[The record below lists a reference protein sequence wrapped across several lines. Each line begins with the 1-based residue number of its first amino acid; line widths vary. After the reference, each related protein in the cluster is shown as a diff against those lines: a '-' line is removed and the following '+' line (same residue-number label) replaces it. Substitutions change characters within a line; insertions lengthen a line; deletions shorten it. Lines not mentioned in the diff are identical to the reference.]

1 LYFEAKPRITLGKD
15 WIWLQNRL
23 KSITNI
29 GELFNHFNMLKTV
42 QNIDVTIS
50 GLKLLSKIGEGG
62 MSVVYLAEQVSL
74 KRKVAVKVMR
84 LDVANNELDVQ
95 RFKHEA
101 KTIARLDHP
110 NIINIYNIGLTA
122 NGEIFYTMP
131 FLNHGDFSSYIIE
144 DEQEFIL
151 LLQSICDGLAF
162 AHDRGVIHRD
172 IKPENLLFDKF
183 GNVRIADFGI
193 AISQESSRVTK
204 EHQIVGSAQYMS
216 PEQAR
221 SLTVDVHSD
230 IYSLGIVIY
239 ERLTGRVPFDSE
251 ESISVLV
258 NHVSMQPD
266 KLPPKMRHWQKLI
279 DKCLAKSPDDRYQSM
294 VELKIA
300 LSKIPTSS
308 LQRTNSS
315 IQNILS
321 DEQGKHLKWFL
332 PSLIILLV
340 IALIGLNSSKNDVVD
355 SVATVSSE
363 KLIIPVIEN
372 KNVENP
378 ALKNEV
384 IVKDENI
391 FSSEKE
397 DIFEEQQSVLI
408 DDESTQQSN
417 DEITGIDNPDFN
429 DENVLTEEQEI
440 DNLMVLAQQN
450 IEDYQLSKPRNNNAT
465 DQLLKVLSMSPDNP
479 EAIKGMESI
488 GQKYFLLVEKALNS
502 YEFNS
507 ALKHSLSINRFNIK
521 TNFINENF
529 DRQKKALLQTID
541 ELDLFKVSMSSDQTM
556 TLVRIIK
563 VFSPEDVLL
572 EKLAYE
578 ASLRAGP
585 QIGDKLMD
593 ELGVESILLSNQLA
607 VTLTEITVDDYSQF
621 SDATNRVAS
630 KCKHEGGGLSNLFAS
645 KNWSKPF
652 FPQNEDHPVVCV
664 SHADAVAYSQWLSQQ
679 TNNKYRLPT
688 RSEWLLLASEN
699 NNIFKPC
706 KTANV
711 SGQEAKKIRNKED
724 KYICTDSYIFTA
736 PVATFAVNK
745 IGVFDVQGNVSEWIA
760 CNTQPCLSPIA
771 MGSSWFNGKQSN
783 KLLASEKL
791 LPDLGRSYVG
801 FRLVRDL

>member
-1 LYFEAKPRITLGKD
+1 
-15 WIWLQNRL
+15 
-23 KSITNI
+23 
-29 GELFNHFNMLKTV
+29 MLKTV
-42 QNIDVTIS
+42 KNIDVEIT

-84 LDVANNELDVQ
+84 LDVSTNDLDVQ

-110 NIINIYNIGLTA
+110 NIINIYSIGLTA
-122 NGEIFYTMP
+122 SGDIFYTMP
-131 FLNHGDFSSYIIE
+131 YLNHGDFSNYIIE

-151 LLQSICDGLAF
+151 LVQSICDGLAF

-193 AISQESSRVTK
+193 AISQESSRVTQ
-204 EHQIVGSAQYMS
+204 EHQVVGSAQYMS

-239 ERLTGRVPFDSE
+239 ERLTGRVPFDSD
-251 ESISVLV
+251 ESISILV

-266 KLPPKMRHWQKLI
+266 KLQPKMRHWQNLI

-308 LQRTNSS
+308 LQRTNNS

-332 PSLIILLV
+332 PSLIILLLIAIIGV
-340 IALIGLNSSKNDVVD
+340 NKNKISSIDPQVEVGKEQLIVNSENIDPNDGKALI
-355 SVATVSSE
+355 
-363 KLIIPVIEN
+363 I
-372 KNVENP
+372 
-378 ALKNEV
+378 NEV
-384 IVKDENI
+384 AIQEQAKEDENSNSLI
-391 FSSEKE
+391 LENLEKSVDE
-397 DIFEEQQSVLI
+397 NADENNDTSFIEEVTKESDNSLPFDIE
-408 DDESTQQSN
+408 QSN
-417 DEITGIDNPDFN
+417 SVNNVSNQQKEI
-429 DENVLTEEQEI
+429 EE
-440 DNLMVLAQQN
+440 LMAQALQN
-450 IEDYQLSKPRNNNAT
+450 IENYQLSKPKNNNAT
-465 DQLLKVLSMSPDNP
+465 DQLLKVLSISPDNP
-479 EAIKGMESI
+479 EAVKGIESI
-488 GQKYFLLVEKALNS
+488 GQRYFLLIEKALKS
-502 YEFNS
+502 DEFNS
-507 ALKHSLSINRFNIK
+507 ALKHSLSLKRFNIK
-521 TNFINENF
+521 TNFLNDNF
-529 DRQKKALLQTID
+529 DRQKTAILQIIN
-541 ELDLFKVSMSSDQTM
+541 ELDLSKISMSSDQTM
-556 TLVRIIK
+556 TLARVIK

-593 ELGVESILLSNQLA
+593 DLGIESILLSNQLA
-607 VTLTEITVDDYSQF
+607 VTITEITVDDYSQF
-621 SDATNRVAS
+621 SDATNREAS
-630 KCKHEGGGLSNLFAS
+630 KCKHVGGGLVNIFGS

-679 TNNKYRLPT
+679 TDNKYRLPT
-688 RSEWLLLASEN
+688 RPEWLLLASEN
-699 NNIFKPC
+699 NNNFKPC

-711 SGQEAKKIRNKED
+711 SGQEAKKIRDKGE
-724 KYICTDSYIFTA
+724 KYICTDNYIFTA
-736 PVATFAVNK
+736 PVAIFSKNAL
-745 IGVFDVQGNVSEWIA
+745 GLYDVQGNVSEWIA
-760 CNTQPCLSPIA
+760 CDTEPCSSPAAI
-771 MGSSWFNGKQSN
+771 GSSWFDGKQSN
-783 KLLASEKL
+783 KLAESEKL
-791 LPDLGRSYVG
+791 SADIGHSYVG

>member
-1 LYFEAKPRITLGKD
+1 
-15 WIWLQNRL
+15 
-23 KSITNI
+23 
-29 GELFNHFNMLKTV
+29 MLKTV
-42 QNIDVTIS
+42 KNIDVEIT

-84 LDVANNELDVQ
+84 LDVATNDLDVQ

-110 NIINIYNIGLTA
+110 NIINIYSIGLTA
-122 NGEIFYTMP
+122 SGDIFYTMP
-131 FLNHGDFSSYIIE
+131 YLNHGDFSNYIIE

-151 LLQSICDGLAF
+151 LVQSICDGLAF

-193 AISQESSRVTK
+193 AISQESSRVTQ

-239 ERLTGRVPFDSE
+239 ERLTGRVPFDSD
-251 ESISVLV
+251 ESISILV

-266 KLPPKMRHWQKLI
+266 KLQPKMRHWQNLI

-308 LQRTNSS
+308 LQRTNNS

-332 PSLIILLV
+332 PSLIILFLIAIIGFNTNKVSSIDPNVEVNKEQLTVDSEIINSNDKQASV
-340 IALIGLNSSKNDVVD
+340 INEAAIDELTTVEVGDNSSILENTDENNDASFIEEITQEPD
-355 SVATVSSE
+355 NSLAPGDEQNNSENSVANQQKE
-363 KLIIPVIEN
+363 IEELMN
-372 KNVENP
+372 Q
-378 ALKNEV
+378 AL
-384 IVKDENI
+384 
-391 FSSEKE
+391 
-397 DIFEEQQSVLI
+397 
-408 DDESTQQSN
+408 
-417 DEITGIDNPDFN
+417 
-429 DENVLTEEQEI
+429 
-440 DNLMVLAQQN
+440 QN
-450 IEDYQLSKPRNNNAT
+450 IENYQLSKPKNNNAT
-465 DQLLKVLSMSPDNP
+465 DQLLQVLSISPDNP
-479 EAIKGMESI
+479 EAVKGIESI
-488 GQKYFLLVEKALNS
+488 GQRYFLLIEKALKS
-502 YEFNS
+502 DEFNS
-507 ALKHSLSINRFNIK
+507 ALKHSLSLNRFNIK
-521 TNFINENF
+521 TNFLNDNF
-529 DRQKKALLQTID
+529 DRQKKALLQIIN
-541 ELDLFKVSMSSDQTM
+541 ELDLSKISMSSDQTM
-556 TLVRIIK
+556 TLARVIK

-593 ELGVESILLSNQLA
+593 DLGIESILLSNQLA
-607 VTLTEITVDDYSQF
+607 VTITEITVDDYSQF
-621 SDATNRVAS
+621 SDATNREAS
-630 KCKHEGGGLSNLFAS
+630 KCKHEGGGLSNIFGS

-688 RSEWLLLASEN
+688 RQEWLLLASEN
-699 NNIFKPC
+699 NNNFKPC

-711 SGQEAKKIRNKED
+711 SGQEAKKVRDKGD
-724 KYICTDSYIFTA
+724 KYICTDNYIFTA
-736 PVATFAVNK
+736 PVAIFSKNK
-745 IGVFDVQGNVSEWIA
+745 VGLFDVQGNVSEWLA
-760 CNTQPCLSPIA
+760 CDTEPCLSPVAI
-771 MGSSWFNGKQSN
+771 GSSWFDGKQSN
-783 KLLASEKL
+783 KLALSEKL
-791 LPDLGRSYVG
+791 SADIGHSYVG
-801 FRLVRDL
+801 FRLVKDL